1 VPWIGGSAMEMIAG
15 LTFTVLLFI
24 VGLIAYSTN
33 EATNTVTLAR
43 CKVCDGVFPINS
55 IDNNTCRHC
64 IAEAEERYERFKLL
78 KEEELTDKELK
89 EKELK
94 EKELKEKE
102 LKEKELKEKELK
114 EKKRMAKSNL
124 NSQTLK
130 PITNIVERAQIANK
144 AILSYPIDQ
153 LEDVLEL
160 LKNNNEI
167 IEAVDIFNEQIR
179 GVYLELLK
187 PIMNSYKA
195 TAKNFT
201 DAQVILDLDKC
212 MELGRDSVLYKLK
225 LEPPKKPEG
234 SVMKS
239 SIISNT
245 HSWDQLKDDF

>member
-1 VPWIGGSAMEMIAG
+1 MEMIAG

-78 KEEELTDKELK
+78 KEEELTD
-89 EKELK
+89 
-94 EKELKEKE
+94 
-102 LKEKELKEKELK
+102 KELKEKELK

>member
-1 VPWIGGSAMEMIAG
+1 MEMIAG

-78 KEEELTDKELK
+78 KEEELTD
-89 EKELK
+89 
-94 EKELKEKE
+94 KE

>member
-1 VPWIGGSAMEMIAG
+1 MEMIAG

-78 KEEELTDKELK
+78 KEEELTDKDLK
-89 EKELK
+89 EKER
-94 EKELKEKE
+94 KEKE

-187 PIMNSYKA
+187 PIMKSYKA

>member
-1 VPWIGGSAMEMIAG
+1 MLWIGGSAMEMIAG

-24 VGLIAYSTN
+24 VGLIVYSTN
-33 EATNTVTLAR
+33 EATNSAALAR
-43 CKVCDGVFPINS
+43 CRECDGVFPINS

-64 IAEAEERYERFKLL
+64 IAKADERYERFKLL
-78 KEEELTDKELK
+78 KEEEFK

-94 EKELKEKE
+94 EKDLKEKDF
-102 LKEKELKEKELK
+102 KEKELKEKELK
-114 EKKRMAKSNL
+114 EKKRMAKSNI

-153 LEDVLEL
+153 LKDVLEL
-160 LKNNNEI
+160 LKNYNEI

-187 PIMNSYKA
+187 PIMNYYKE
-195 TAKNFT
+195 TGKNFT